1 MLECGDIVIL
11 NNNNKRDKVIFIG
24 VTNQGTIITIIS
36 NNCNIDIENIDI
48 TDTKNIHLAGF
59 ELKNFNVNKI
69 KPMNR
74 VSIIKNWFLKYCIV
88 NKRTLNIEKYVLE
101 DFDLFECNPKVGLL
115 YYRRDNTG
123 YINLG
128 YHWIMFISYD
138 IMKDFDGTIE
148 YLDNY
153 VYESY
158 DGRYVSSIEISK
170 TTILTNVEY
179 INLEIT
185 KKYYKG
191 FKLDLK
197 TESKIK
203 SLVNSKKERRKR
215 MLNYLNKM

>member
-1 MLECGDIVIL
+1 
-11 NNNNKRDKVIFIG
+11 
-24 VTNQGTIITIIS
+24 
-36 NNCNIDIENIDI
+36 
-48 TDTKNIHLAGF
+48 
-59 ELKNFNVNKI
+59 
-69 KPMNR
+69 
-74 VSIIKNWFLKYCIV
+74 
-88 NKRTLNIEKYVLE
+88 
-101 DFDLFECNPKVGLL
+101 
-115 YYRRDNTG
+115 
-123 YINLG
+123 
-128 YHWIMFISYD
+128 
-138 IMKDFDGTIE
+138 MKDFDGTIE

-170 TTILTNVEY
+170 TTILTNVDY

-215 MLNYLNKM
+215 MLNYLNKI